1 MNTSAG
7 WRAGAAWGS
16 AGTEADRTAAP
27 GKQTM
32 TEQLSVQRKA
42 VGSSSAAAL
51 GGASDGVPPALDAPF
66 SLHVQKKGG
75 DDVPAENVQRA
86 AQVGIQGGG
95 GALPFADQIQ
105 ASFGSHSV
113 QHVQAHVGGAA
124 TAACDAMGAEAY
136 ATGHHVAFAGAP
148 SLHTAAHEAAHVVQQ
163 RSLVQ
168 LLGGIGRVG
177 DEYEQHA
184 DQVADLVVQGKSAEP
199 LLDKFASPSPSATAP
214 AGAGPVQ
221 RKLVVGKQEI
231 PGDEVEVHLTNALSL
246 GQISEDELGAAKRLI
261 GEANDGKQTFSYSSW
276 QDAAVGVREHDLSEA
291 PSMAI
296 QRGSIV
302 FTNAA
307 KKFHPLATQLVEM
320 LAAHPSIS
328 AYINNR
334 PCFISLIR
342 SPDNPASVIDLG
354 KQVNIEL
361 AYWYFETYPIGY
373 QLGMLCHEFA
383 VHPMADLDPL
393 VQMTE
398 PGLKDQELDSGIK
411 DGKQPHMVNTA
422 RSGQVDHIFASIV
435 GMPRNTV
442 YLKAVL
448 EMAQLLAQEA
458 AKKGSDIGPEEV
470 TNLLDCFMMDC
481 ASILATND
489 HRDKGA
495 LVPGLIATAYNDYLD
510 MVQQSTHDKAVL
522 SRLPPPKT
530 KWGVAKA
537 YFGLVGNLASG
548 SMKNASR
555 DRDHYQPSEQQAQ
568 YLQAHHRHLH
578 WIEPDGRCVFGALGR
593 VAGVATHAAIS
604 TVLMQLNAGH
614 PGLTLLITN
623 AGQNVEDVIE
633 CIRKGRWEDPQ
644 VGDIILEIAAT
655 ALGIGVT
662 VLLPN
667 GQTFDVCGGG
677 ELVVRVTN
685 PLEHYHGV
693 DH

>member
-1 MNTSAG
+1 MTTSAG
-7 WRAGAAWGS
+7 WRTRATGSSAGAESVG
-16 AGTEADRTAAP
+16 AP

-32 TEQLSVQRKA
+32 TELLPVQRRA
-42 VGSSSAAAL
+42 TAAAAEEALAGSAGSL
-51 GGASDGVPPALDAPF
+51 GHESVAAPF

-75 DDVPAENVQRA
+75 DDVSAAKVQQA
-86 AQVGIQGGG
+86 AGAGIRDSG

-105 ASFGSHSV
+105 ASFGAHSV

-124 TAACDAMGAEAY
+124 TEACEAMGAEAY
-136 ATGHHVAFAGAP
+136 ATGHHVAFAGP
-148 SLHTAAHEAAHVVQQ
+148 PDLHTAAHEAAHVVQQ

-168 LLGGIGRVG
+168 LLGGVG
-177 DEYEQHA
+177 QLGDVYEQHA

-199 LLDKFASPSPSATAP
+199 LLDRFASPGSTTSA
-214 AGAGPVQ
+214 GQGGPVQ

-231 PGDEVEVHLTNALSL
+231 PGDEVEVHLANALSL
-246 GQISEDELGAAKRLI
+246 GQISEHELASGKRLV
-261 GEANDGKQTFSYSSW
+261 GEAQDGKQTFSYASW
-276 QDAAVGVREHDLSEA
+276 QDAAVGVREHDLSQA
-291 PSMAI
+291 PSVAI

-302 FTNAA
+302 FTNAV

-328 AYINNR
+328 AYIDNR
-334 PCFISLIR
+334 PCFISLVR

-354 KQVNIEL
+354 KQINIEL

-383 VHPMADLDPL
+383 VHPMADLDPG

-398 PGLKDQELDSGIK
+398 PGLKGQELDTGIK
-411 DGKQPHMVNTA
+411 DGKKPHLINTD
-422 RSGQVDHIFASIV
+422 RSGQEDHIFASIV
-435 GMPRNTV
+435 GMPRNGV
-442 YLKAVL
+442 YLKAVM
-448 EMAQLLAQEA
+448 EMASLLAQEA
-458 AKKGSDIGPEEV
+458 SKKGSDIAPDEV

-495 LVPGLIATAYNDYLD
+495 FVPGLIATAYNDYLD
-510 MVQQSTHDKAVL
+510 LVQRSTHDKAVL
-522 SRLPPPKT
+522 ARLPPPKT

-555 DRDHYQPSEQQAQ
+555 DREHYQPTDLQAQ
-568 YLQAHHRHLH
+568 YLEGHQRRLH
-578 WIEPDGRCVFGALGR
+578 WIEPDGRCVFGALGH
-593 VAGVATHAAIS
+593 VAGIGTHTAIS
-604 TVLMQLNAGH
+604 NVLMLLNAGH
-614 PGLTLLITN
+614 AGLTLLITN
-623 AGQNVEDVIE
+623 AGQAVEAVIE
-633 CIRKGRWEDPQ
+633 CIRKGRWDDPE
-644 VGDIILEIAAT
+644 VGDIILEVAAT

-667 GQTFDVCGGG
+667 GQTYDVCGGG
-677 ELVVRVTN
+677 ELIVRVTS

-693 DH
+693 NH

>member
-1 MNTSAG
+1 M
-7 WRAGAAWGS
+7 
-16 AGTEADRTAAP
+16 
-27 GKQTM
+27 
-32 TEQLSVQRKA
+32 
-42 VGSSSAAAL
+42 
-51 GGASDGVPPALDAPF
+51 PPSMDAPF

-75 DDVPAENVQRA
+75 DDVAAENVQRA
-86 AQVGIQGGG
+86 AQVGIQGSS

-124 TAACDAMGAEAY
+124 TSACDAMGAEAY

-199 LLDKFASPSPSATAP
+199 LLDKYASPSAAAP
-214 AGAGPVQ
+214 ASAAPVQ

-231 PGDEVEVHLTNALSL
+231 PGDEVEVHLANALSL
-246 GQISEDELGAAKRLI
+246 GQISDRELASTKRLVD
-261 GEANDGKQTFSYSSW
+261 EANDDQQTFSYASW
-276 QDAAVGVREHDLSEA
+276 QDAAVGVREHDLSQA

-302 FTNAA
+302 FTNAV
-307 KKFHPLATQLVEM
+307 KKFHHQATQLLEM

-334 PCFISLIR
+334 PCFISLVR
-342 SPDNPASVIDLG
+342 SPDNPAAVIDLG
-354 KQVNIEL
+354 KQINIEL

-373 QLGMLCHEFA
+373 LLGMLCHEFA
-383 VHPMADLDPL
+383 VHPMADLDAG

-398 PGLKDQELDSGIK
+398 PNLMGQELDTGIM
-411 DGKQPHMVNTA
+411 DGKTPHRINTDRA
-422 RSGQVDHIFASIV
+422 GQVDHIFAAIV
-435 GMPRNTV
+435 GMPRNGV
-442 YLKAVL
+442 YLKTVL
-448 EMAQLLAQEA
+448 EMAQLLSQEA
-458 AKKGSDIGPEEV
+458 AKLGSEVSPEEV

-495 LVPGLIATAYNDYLD
+495 LVPGLIATAYNDYRD

-555 DRDHYQPSEQQAQ
+555 DRDHYQPTDQQAQ
-568 YLQAHHRHLH
+568 YLEAHHRHLH
-578 WIEPDGRCVFGALGR
+578 WIEPDGRCVFGALAR
-593 VAGVATHAAIS
+593 VAGIDTHAAIS
-604 TVLMQLNAGH
+604 TVLMRLNAGNAA
-614 PGLTLLITN
+614 LTLLITN

-633 CIRKGRWEDPQ
+633 CIRKGRWADPE
-644 VGDIILEIAAT
+644 VGDIILEVAAT

-667 GQTFDVCGGG
+667 GQTYDVCGGG
-677 ELVVRVTN
+677 ELIVRVTS